1 MDWNIT
7 GYLMIWTALSLAAIN
22 LILAL
27 LSRTN
32 YTAVLLFAS
41 LSLGI
46 FSCIEELR
54 VIEQWVQ
61 YQEVPYEALLPKL
74 CDIFPKLLLA
84 LVILNLAAL
93 IAARRKRS

>member
-27 LSRTN
+27 LSRTTH
-32 YTAVLLFAS
+32 TAGFLFAS
-41 LSLGI
+41 LSLGF

-54 VIEQWVQ
+54 IIEQWVQ

-84 LVILNLAAL
+84 LVILNLASL